1 MKSLS
6 AEKIQE
12 NYKTLR
18 NIITMTFSGERLEK
32 LNEMYDYFEDR
43 MTLAPASAKE
53 HYHNAMIGGYVEHVL
68 HVTDCALKIK
78 KLWESAS
85 AKIDFTDE

>member
-32 LNEMYDYFEDR
+32 LNVMYDYYEDG

-53 HYHNAMIGGYVEHVL
+53 HHHKAMVDGYVEYV
-68 HVTDCALKIK
+68 
-78 KLWESAS
+78 
-85 AKIDFTDE
+85 

>member
-43 MTLAPASAKE
+43 MTLAPASA
-53 HYHNAMIGGYVEHVL
+53 
-68 HVTDCALKIK
+68 
-78 KLWESAS
+78 
-85 AKIDFTDE
+85 